1 MKEKN
6 IKDIARIISR
16 TNAPSGTIKAL
27 SLYFEDEFKFN
38 STIFEELSNG
48 MSNDIDL
55 EVSAEHQMLKWAY
68 TKTEDKDRNDAI
80 TKSNIRMAHESG
92 FGVPNDEWER
102 KRCML
107 NNGED

>member
-1 MKEKN
+1 MKDKQ
-6 IKDIARIISR
+6 IKDIDRIISCN
-16 TNAPSGTIKAL
+16 NATSGTVQAL
-27 SLYFEDEFKFN
+27 ALYFEDEFKFN
-38 STIFEELSNG
+38 SNVFEELSKG

-68 TKTEDKDRNDAI
+68 TKTEDKDKDDAI

-102 KRCML
+102 QRCML